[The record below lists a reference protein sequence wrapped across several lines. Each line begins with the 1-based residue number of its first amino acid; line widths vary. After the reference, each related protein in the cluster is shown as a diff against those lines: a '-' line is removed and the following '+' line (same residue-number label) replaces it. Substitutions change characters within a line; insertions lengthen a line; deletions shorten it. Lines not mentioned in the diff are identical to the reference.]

1 MRYRNRKNMFV
12 KMPPLKL
19 MMMMFQKAQKNLGS
33 CWTSLL
39 VPVELSGLN
48 FVRRE
53 RAIHVDEY
61 EVDHSLILT
70 QKFSDNGYCKQV
82 VNFHVQGQ
90 DIVITVLNYEKEH
103 DRFLMNLLMKSHRQR
118 TWSAPNVYF
127 MFFSTVFSN
136 DFTTNCWSLSGENAQ
151 YILEFS
157 LFIWKLTT
165 GF

>member
-1 MRYRNRKNMFV
+1 
-12 KMPPLKL
+12 

-103 DRFLMNLLMKSHRQR
+103 DRFLMNL
-118 TWSAPNVYF
+118 
-127 MFFSTVFSN
+127 
-136 DFTTNCWSLSGENAQ
+136 SGEDAQ
-151 YILEFS
+151 YILELYNLHNNLLEMVTGCQWYISTSYVTIFS
-157 LFIWKLTT
+157 RFSNLYSITAEFCPENAQYT
-165 GF
+165 